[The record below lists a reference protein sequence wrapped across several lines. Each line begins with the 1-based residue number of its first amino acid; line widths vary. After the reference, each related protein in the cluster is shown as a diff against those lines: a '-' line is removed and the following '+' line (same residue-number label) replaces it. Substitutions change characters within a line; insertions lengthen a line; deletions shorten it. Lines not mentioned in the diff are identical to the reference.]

1 MTTDNGTTGK
11 PAARSTTADD
21 GTPPAPAPGTLA
33 AATATASA
41 GGGPAATG
49 PRALAWRRRRDSA
62 VRFWRQYR
70 THRAGVLGLAALL
83 LFALLALA
91 APLLVGSDVDN
102 VTDAPGS
109 PMESPSREF
118 PFGTDQFGRNLLG
131 LVIWGARVSLLVGL
145 LAAVLSVAIGT
156 LIGVTAGHFRGWYA
170 TVMMRVTDWFLVM
183 PTLVL
188 AIALATVMSRSL
200 VTVVVA
206 IGVTTWPTT
215 ARLVRAQTLAVETR
229 PYIERARALGGGHW
243 HVMSRHVLPNVM
255 PLVLAQTTLIISA
268 AILAEATLAFL
279 GLGDPTV
286 VSWGGLLQDAREA
299 GAVSAGRWWYLVP
312 PGIAIAVVALAF
324 TLCGRAVESVLNPR
338 LGVSR

>member
-1 MTTDNGTTGK
+1 MTTGK
-11 PAARSTTADD
+11 WSAAR
-21 GTPPAPAPGTLA
+21 
-33 AATATASA
+33 
-41 GGGPAATG
+41 
-49 PRALAWRRRRDSA
+49 PRALAWQRRRASA
-62 VRFWRQYR
+62 ARFWRRYR
-70 THRAGVLGLAALL
+70 THRAGVLGLATLAL
-83 LFALLALA
+83 FVLLALA
-91 APLLVGSDVDN
+91 APLLVGSGVTD

-109 PMESPSREF
+109 PLEGPSGEL
-118 PFGTDQFGRNLLG
+118 PFGADRFGRNLLG

-156 LIGVTAGHFRGWYA
+156 VIGVTAGHFRGWYA
-170 TVMMRVTDWFLVM
+170 TVVMRITDWFLVM

-200 VTVVVA
+200 PTVVVA

-243 HVMSRHVLPNVM
+243 HIMSRHVLPNVM
-255 PLVLAQTTLIISA
+255 PLVLAQTTLIISS

-299 GAVSAGRWWYLVP
+299 GAVSAGHWWYLVP
-312 PGIAIAVVALAF
+312 PGIAIALVALAF
-324 TLCGRAVESVLNPR
+324 TLCGRAVESVLDPR